1 MLIGDILTRVVGP
14 HLDTTSEGVPV
25 PASELWKPMSQGRR
39 SAVNVQRV
47 GTGTRDRMALHRL
60 PVSHRLLG
68 NTFLTDCLQN
78 PRQELE

>member
-1 MLIGDILTRVVGP
+1 MAG
-14 HLDTTSEGVPV
+14 
-25 PASELWKPMSQGRR
+25 
-39 SAVNVQRV
+39 VNVQRV

-68 NTFLTDCLQN
+68 NTFLTGCLQN

>member
-1 MLIGDILTRVVGP
+1 MAG
-14 HLDTTSEGVPV
+14 
-25 PASELWKPMSQGRR
+25 
-39 SAVNVQRV
+39 VNVQRV

-68 NTFLTDCLQN
+68 NTFFARCLQN